1 MTCLF
6 SPSASVFLFLFSVF
20 CSLLKN
26 TPVCISRSVLF
37 GLCAAS
43 CSCVCVCVYTV
54 YIHFINSENFYIGC
68 KCIPSVSLSLLCF
81 FHFVSK
87 NHSEALFNHVT
98 IKTKPVEKFTHHA
111 SWQIITWLSILFIYL
126 FKFFKNLFLIGG

>member
-43 CSCVCVCVYTV
+43 CSSVWACVCVCVCVSVLDKHTQPCPTLCNPMAYSLARFLCPWDFPRQE
-54 YIHFINSENFYIGC
+54 YWSRFSFHFIFRGIFPTYGSNSCF
-68 KCIPSVSLSLLCF
+68 LHLLLCS
-81 FHFVSK
+81 HWGS
-87 NHSEALFNHVT
+87 
-98 IKTKPVEKFTHHA
+98 P
-111 SWQIITWLSILFIYL
+111 WSICIVYL
-126 FKFFKNLFLIGG
+126 F